1 MLKHQFLLAAI
12 VLFANSIFAEEK
24 IGFQVET
31 PTINNMDNSYNAAE
45 PVCLKIKYFT
55 PKQGYTYSLKL
66 KYKRAGEPETCFS
79 LKYNGSIK
87 PDGTISFWYTDLL
100 GQVGT
105 TQYYQNLGKEFDIQI
120 IGNRNHCND
129 SAVAHC

>member
-31 PTINNMDNSYNAAE
+31 PTIKNMDNSYNAAE

-55 PKQGYTYSLKL
+55 PKQRYTYSL
-66 KYKRAGEPETCFS
+66 KYKRAGEPKTCFSS

-87 PDGTISFWYTDLL
+87 PNGTISFWYTDLL

-105 TQYYQNLGKEFDIQI
+105 TEYY
-120 IGNRNHCND
+120 
-129 SAVAHC
+129 